1 MTEKR
6 TVGRRAALGLATAAG
21 VVGATARP
29 AGAATG
35 GRPRGPRPVSRP
47 RATGELGRIR
57 LTWEGEAYEPLV
69 DHYAVYGSE
78 SAGFPISPQT
88 LLTKTVFSTFA
99 HNGMGGRSRRWHYRV
114 VVVDAAGE
122 RSGPCPE
129 FSASSTESVTVSGR
143 PLATVGSFDHKSL
156 ELALAPAG
164 YAQYPARFPSGV
176 NVTSG
181 SGAEAGWS
189 YIHPGPMDSWAGRR
203 SHRFTFRFRLDAVP
217 AGAPWLAMWLVD
229 THASSPGAALFAL
242 NGTQVREVPLER
254 GATRGSLEG
263 DATLPGTVLK
273 PSYVEF
279 ALPTSALV
287 AGENVLTIDKNTGS
301 WHVYD
306 ALGIFLR

>member
-1 MTEKR
+1 
-6 TVGRRAALGLATAAG
+6 
-21 VVGATARP
+21 
-29 AGAATG
+29 
-35 GRPRGPRPVSRP
+35 
-47 RATGELGRIR
+47 
-57 LTWEGEAYEPLV
+57 TWEGEAYEPLV

-78 SAGFPISPQT
+78 SAGFPIDPQT
-88 LLTKTVFSTFA
+88 LLAKTVYSTFV
-99 HNGMGGRSRRWHYRV
+99 HNGMGGRSRTWHYRV
-114 VVVDAAGE
+114 VVVDAAGD
-122 RSGPCPE
+122 RSRPSPE
-129 FSASSTESVTVSGR
+129 FSGSSTESVTVPGR

-164 YAQYPARFPSGV
+164 SAQFPARFPGGV
-176 NVTSG
+176 DVTAG
-181 SGAEAGWS
+181 PGAEAGWS

-203 SHRFTFRFRLDAVP
+203 SHRFTFRFRLEAVP
-217 AGAPWLAMWLVD
+217 AGAPWLAMWLID
-229 THASSPGAALFAL
+229 THASSPGAAVFAL

-279 ALPTSALV
+279 ALPTAALV

-306 ALGIFLR
+306 AIGVFER